1 MVRKVIIA
9 KSKNIS
15 LQLPEDFVGK
25 QVEVIAFTL
34 EDESVMEELEN
45 IDKTA
50 THLASHKILANDW
63 LNPVEDKAWEDL

>member
-1 MVRKVIIA
+1 
-9 KSKNIS
+9 
-15 LQLPEDFVGK
+15 
-25 QVEVIAFTL
+25 
-34 EDESVMEELEN
+34 MEELEN